1 LPKRGFK
8 SINRK
13 DYEVINLSDI
23 QRIIDEKKADSSKP
37 LNAEVLQMAGL
48 VHNNKFGIKLLAKG
62 ELKAKV
68 TIEVAKASVA
78 AQEAVKKAGGKVVVT
93 EVEKAA

>member
-1 LPKRGFK
+1 
-8 SINRK
+8 
-13 DYEVINLSDI
+13 
-23 QRIIDEKKADSSKP
+23 
-37 LNAEVLQMAGL
+37 
-48 VHNNKFGIKLLAKG
+48 
-62 ELKAKV
+62 LKAKV